1 MAVKIKICGITSPE
15 ESKYLIN
22 NQVDYMGI
30 VLFYPKS
37 KRNKSISEARE
48 ILKSLSL
55 QVIKKVAV
63 TVSPTIQQVREIEA
77 LGFDYIQIHG
87 TLSKETFEE
96 IQIPILRAFNGND
109 LNLYEVYHNCP
120 KIHGYVFD
128 AAIPGGGKTF
138 DWSILSQFPRD
149 DKLFIL
155 AGGLNADN
163 VAEAIEKVRP
173 DVVDVS
179 SGVEG
184 TKGKDALKIKEFVE
198 NVKKAEQKGK

>member
-15 ESKYLIN
+15 EAEYLTK

-37 KRNKSISEARE
+37 KRNKSLSEARE
-48 ILKSLSL
+48 ILKSLAAYT
-55 QVIKKVAV
+55 IKKVAV

-87 TLSKETFEE
+87 TLSKEAFDE
-96 IQIPILRAFNGND
+96 IHIPILRAFNVND

-155 AGGLNADN
+155 AGGLHADN
-163 VAEAIEKVRP
+163 VGEAIEKVRP

-184 TKGKDALKIKEFVE
+184 AKGKDALKIKEFVE